1 MWRICTIC
9 GARTDAFVCEKDG
22 TSTDTIRS
30 DTVFPGR
37 LFPGET
43 VLENYQVGDLIG
55 VGGMGAVYRGEQKTT
70 HQAVAIKV
78 LWRDLAKD
86 PVEVKRFTR
95 EARAASLLSHPNAVR
110 VFDFGVDPKTHA
122 MCMIMEHL
130 VGQKL
135 SDALRRTPVM
145 DPVRTVH
152 IVTQVAKA
160 LEESHRKGI
169 VHRDVKPDNI
179 FLQEIAG
186 ERDFA
191 KILDFGL
198 AKFIAGDY
206 ERDQLTRSG
215 YVVGSPEYMAPEQ
228 ASGGVVTAAADIYSM
243 GIVLYECLTGRLP
256 FDATTTA
263 EVLRM
268 HILKGPPRLIQADN
282 EFTRDIPFALE
293 DVVLR
298 CLDKDPANRPA
309 TADALRIQLLQAC
322 DRRRL
327 NTSPNMMLPG
337 MVVAPTSL
345 EESGMHRAVWASTPD
360 HGPAHGEQH
369 GGYKPESTDKHDKPQ
384 LPHGLRSLSDDLTGV
399 AAALVGRLEDQ
410 ARREAGLAPLPKR
423 PRTGEVAGD
432 GRRDSHPQDP
442 TLQNQVTVQQNALDP
457 TMLETPKE
465 PVLASAEL
473 AAGASRYAGH
483 GEREST
489 GTLSSG
495 APNVGVSAMPGMSP
509 AAAAVVSGAVAPGVA
524 REPQVVM
531 PRSPE
536 PGPAPYAPGAVTADA
551 GRHAPPLLDQLDPE
565 GSEPVAVRNARA
577 GAAGIVPSASLARG
591 TKSGFGAWGWTI
603 VAVVVVA
610 SAVAA
615 WYLTR

>member
-22 TSTDTIRS
+22 NSTDTIRS

-37 LFPGET
+37 LFPDEI
-43 VLENYQVGDLIG
+43 VLENYAVGDLIG

-95 EARAASLLSHPNAVR
+95 EARAASLLTHPNAVR
-110 VFDFGVDPKTHA
+110 VFDFGVDPKSHA
-122 MCMIMEHL
+122 MCMIMEYL

-135 SDALRRTPVM
+135 SDALRRSPVL

-152 IVTQVAKA
+152 IVSQVAKA

-198 AKFIAGDY
+198 AKFVAGDY
-206 ERDQLTRSG
+206 ERDQLTRTG

-228 ASGGVVTAAADIYSM
+228 ASGGEVSAAADIYSL
-243 GIVLYECLTGRLP
+243 GIVLYECLTGKLP

-263 EVLRM
+263 EVLRK
-268 HILKGPPRLIQADN
+268 HILQGAPRLIQADN
-282 EFTRDIPFALE
+282 EYTRDIPMALE

-327 NTSPNMMLPG
+327 NTVPNMTLPG

-345 EESGMHRAVWASTPD
+345 EESGLHPRDPGLTSGYSPRPSGIQRPPSGPLDVPASLQPSAE
-360 HGPAHGEQH
+360 P
-369 GGYKPESTDKHDKPQ
+369 PS
-384 LPHGLRSLSDDLTGV
+384 
-399 AAALVGRLEDQ
+399 
-410 ARREAGLAPLPKR
+410 APPVE
-423 PRTGEVAGD
+423 RTGETDSLKPDVIAKDSGANARPPSDNARAPSDEVA
-432 GRRDSHPQDP
+432 PP
-442 TLQNQVTVQQNALDP
+442 N
-457 TMLETPKE
+457 TPKPLPQTRR
-465 PVLASAEL
+465 PVTGDLDARAESPFLTTVPGQPAQSNSAQSNSAQPNPAQSSPSLSPDFLLTPRDAIPASAV
-473 AAGASRYAGH
+473 RPD
-483 GEREST
+483 
-489 GTLSSG
+489 
-495 APNVGVSAMPGMSP
+495 APAMSAD
-509 AAAAVVSGAVAPGVA
+509 
-524 REPQVVM
+524 
-531 PRSPE
+531 PRSAA
-536 PGPAPYAPGAVTADA
+536 PAPYAPGAVEQTTDA
-551 GRHAPPLLDQLDPE
+551 GRASPPLADALDDE
-565 GSEPVAVRNARA
+565 GAAPTALHHARP
-577 GAAGIVPSASLARG
+577 GAAGIVAANSISAKNQR
-591 TKSGFGAWGWTI
+591 TSGAFWAGVAI
-603 VAVVVVA
+603 VAAAGVL
-610 SAVAA
+610 AA
-615 WYLTR
+615 WYFAR